1 MAIQDDQK
9 DPNAAASA
17 AQEGSQESAGAPV
30 LSGAAE
36 AVVETTRES
45 LLGDAGTDGQLQG
58 SSTGE
63 PQDTDAVEGGRSIHD
78 DPARA
83 GDSPVDEE
91 NPKSDV
97 TFQNGAGETATIASL
112 SNASVSQIPPPPTQ
126 PDSRAPGVTDAGVQD
141 KTVAKPS
148 EIPPPPMTT
157 AAKTT
162 EIPPPPTVAKAPV
175 AAVAKTEVAEEPT
188 EFAKFMAKIE
198 ATGTPAQKA
207 LVGNLS
213 QYLNNMKKG
222 RPMTP
227 VTGAAQ
233 NHLLWLALFQVVEK
247 AVAEEFRTQWNIVL
261 AWFEEHKNDA
271 FGPRHVFRF
280 AEAWTRDPDHLAAM
294 QRLINLIH
302 LTSNRA
308 EREDNLKRVD
318 LGRTLA
324 HPFSEEGRS
333 RVMGFYNK

>member
-9 DPNAAASA
+9 DPNAAAGA
-17 AQEGSQESAGAPV
+17 AQEGSQESAGSPV

-45 LLGDAGTDGQLQG
+45 LLDGDAEGAPAPGDAGTDEQQQG
-58 SSTGE
+58 GTGDTGDVKE
-63 PQDTDAVEGGRSIHD
+63 PKPEDTA
-78 DPARA
+78 
-83 GDSPVDEE
+83 
-91 NPKSDV
+91 
-97 TFQNGAGETATIASL
+97 TFQNGAGETATIVSL
-112 SNASVSQIPPPPTQ
+112 SNASVTQIPPPPTQ
-126 PDSRAPGVTDAGVQD
+126 PNSTAPGVIDAGVQD
-141 KTVAKPS
+141 KTAAKPS
-148 EIPPPPMTT
+148 EIPPPPMTS
-157 AAKTT
+157 AAKTDQV
-162 EIPPPPTVAKAPV
+162 PPPPTVAKAPV

-207 LVGNLS
+207 LVGNLA

-233 NHLLWLALFQVVEK
+233 NHFLWNTLFQVVEK
-247 AVAEEFRTQWNIVL
+247 AVAEDFRTQWNIVL